1 MDRIDL
7 AGRQSSEILE
17 VQMAKKPAILLAAAV
32 GLLAADA
39 SAEMLALQIAKAE
52 VERDRSTGAPTV
64 LVTLQPG
71 SAAAFGEF
79 TARQV
84 GRQIRVRSGDML
96 LSEPFILEPI
106 LVGRIT
112 ISGNL
117 TLQSANDLVT
127 ILRSEESALTV
138 EGDDR

>member
-1 MDRIDL
+1 MT
-7 AGRQSSEILE
+7 
-17 VQMAKKPAILLAAAV
+17 KKRAILLAMAAV
-32 GLLAADA
+32 NLLAADA
-39 SAEMLALQIAKAE
+39 LAEVLALHVAKAE
-52 VERDRSTGAPTV
+52 VSRDLSTGAPTV
-64 LVTLQPG
+64 LVILEPG

-106 LVGRIT
+106 LAGRIT

-117 TLQSANDLVT
+117 TLGSANDLVT
-127 ILRSEESALTV
+127 ILSSEEGRLTV
-138 EGDDR
+138 EGDDK